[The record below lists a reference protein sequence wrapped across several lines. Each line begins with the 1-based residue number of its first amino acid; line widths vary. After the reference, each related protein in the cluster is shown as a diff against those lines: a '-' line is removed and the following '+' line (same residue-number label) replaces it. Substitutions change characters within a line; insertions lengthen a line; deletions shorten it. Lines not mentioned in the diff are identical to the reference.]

1 MYVLC
6 VYARGVCDIYMWC
19 VCMYVVCVIYVCA
32 VYMYVVCVCD
42 EGRKASGRRPPAG
55 IPGTGDV
62 GPQKVMT
69 VKME

>member
-1 MYVLC
+1 MH
-6 VYARGVCDIYMWC
+6 
-19 VCMYVVCVIYVCA
+19 VVCVIYVCA

>member
-1 MYVLC
+1 
-6 VYARGVCDIYMWC
+6 MWC